1 MEVELDSVE
10 LDKLIEKGK
19 EILNCIDS
27 PREKQAPATKEIV
40 LGIFKYTIVSIFFGN
55 MKQA

>member
-1 MEVELDSVE
+1 MWSVNLISISQVENLEVELDSVE

-27 PREKQAPATKEIV
+27 SRERQAPVTK
-40 LGIFKYTIVSIFFGN
+40 
-55 MKQA
+55 

>member
-1 MEVELDSVE
+1 MENLEVELDSVE

-27 PREKQAPATKEIV
+27 SRERQAPVTK
-40 LGIFKYTIVSIFFGN
+40 
-55 MKQA
+55 